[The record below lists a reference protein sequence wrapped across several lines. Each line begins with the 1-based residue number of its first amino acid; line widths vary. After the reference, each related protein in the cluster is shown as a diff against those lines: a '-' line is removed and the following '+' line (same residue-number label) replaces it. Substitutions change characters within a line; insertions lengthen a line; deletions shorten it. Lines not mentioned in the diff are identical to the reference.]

1 MVLSRTTSCSPRC
14 YLGNAWWLRKLWVT
28 VRPLTGGFLGR
39 LSAARTELLGDAG
52 CNIDILRQE
61 RGGGLGA
68 GPIKRRGLVL
78 RLRGQRGGAPGCAPA
93 HPRRGPRGQC

>member
-39 LSAARTELLGDAG
+39 LSAARTELLGDAE

-61 RGGGLGA
+61 RGGGLA
-68 GPIKRRGLVL
+68 ASPIRRRELIL
-78 RLRGQRGGAPGCAPA
+78 RLRRQRASSPVCARAHQRG
-93 HPRRGPRGQC
+93 RRHDPC